1 MPSSNDRFLGHWTL
15 IPELC
20 QYQEGHAPRSGSYRI
35 DLDQDQVSFD
45 IEWTDDKEKSHKIQY
60 GGPIDGT
67 VNPHN
72 GGKIEVSFTRVD
84 HLRLDSSTYHNG
96 YEASYVHRKASED
109 GALMVVLT
117 VNNHEDEGSTR
128 NFQVYARA

>member
-1 MPSSNDRFLGHWTL
+1 MPNSKDKFLGQWTL

-20 QYQEGHAPRSGSYRI
+20 QYQDGHAP
-35 DLDQDQVSFD
+35 LDAKYKIAVDAEQVQFHM
-45 IEWTDDKEKSHKIQY
+45 EWTDEKEKAHQIQY
-60 GGPIDGT
+60 GGPMDGT

-96 YEASYVHRKASED
+96 FEASYVHRKASED
-109 GALMVVLT
+109 GSLMVVLT
-117 VNNHEDEGSTR
+117 VQNHQDEGSTR
-128 NFQVYARA
+128 NFQVYKRS